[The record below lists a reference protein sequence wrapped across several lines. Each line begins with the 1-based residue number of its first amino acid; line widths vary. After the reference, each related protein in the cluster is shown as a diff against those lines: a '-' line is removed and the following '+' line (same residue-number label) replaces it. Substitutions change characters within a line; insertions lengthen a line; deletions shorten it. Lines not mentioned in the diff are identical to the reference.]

1 MNHKIR
7 MDMILMSKRNKAF
20 SIFMAFAFSSI
31 ILGAAAAS
39 SSVCWLKKRK
49 EASGDFITL
58 SSHNDFLTSRIVF
71 IPARVARKM
80 EG

>member
-1 MNHKIR
+1 
-7 MDMILMSKRNKAF
+7 MSKRNKAF
-20 SIFMAFAFSSI
+20 SIFMAFAFSNI

-58 SSHNDFLTSRIVF
+58 SSHNDFF
-71 IPARVARKM
+71 
-80 EG
+80 